1 MLITSDTVA
10 VCCSVAPVPVTVS
23 GNVASATEAPVLTVS
38 VEDCGEASTI
48 STVVGAK
55 TALEFAGNPLMP
67 KSMLPLK
74 PPDGVTVTVYVALPS
89 GMIVREDGSPLTTN
103 CGEPLPLAIRATN
116 ASLGPPP
123 NTACKGFAVG
133 QSAELVSP
141 VIQASAEE
149 STLMP
154 SPASSLAPP
163 R

>member
-1 MLITSDTVA
+1 LLITSDTVA
-10 VCCSVAPVPVTVS
+10 VCCTVAPVPVTVS
-23 GNVASATEAPVLTVS
+23 GNVPGGSEASVLTVS

-55 TALEFAGNPLMP
+55 TALEFAGKPLML

-74 PPDGVTVTVYVALPS
+74 PPDGVTVTVYVAVPS
-89 GMIVREDGSPLTTN
+89 GMIVRDDGSPLTTN
-103 CGEPLPLAIRATN
+103 SGEPLPLAILATN

-133 QSAELVSP
+133 QSAEPVSP
-141 VIQASAEE
+141 VIQASPDE
-149 STLMP
+149 STVMP